1 MSLINKLYYGRI
13 KIFLCV
19 FLDRSV
25 SKSCKKKFGGNLKM
39 TPTSY
44 SSQPGANAKCEKVR
58 GIVMQI
64 FCCVEFSK
72 CRNIGILR
80 SQSGWQVWHNCLKI
94 QS

>member
-1 MSLINKLYYGRI
+1 
-13 KIFLCV
+13 
-19 FLDRSV
+19 
-25 SKSCKKKFGGNLKM
+25 M

-44 SSQPGANAKCEKVR
+44 SSQSGANAKCEKVR

-80 SQSGWQVWHNCLKI
+80 SQSGWQVWHNCLK
-94 QS
+94 SSLECSCSFRRYRLEPSGNWRPKNAATKR